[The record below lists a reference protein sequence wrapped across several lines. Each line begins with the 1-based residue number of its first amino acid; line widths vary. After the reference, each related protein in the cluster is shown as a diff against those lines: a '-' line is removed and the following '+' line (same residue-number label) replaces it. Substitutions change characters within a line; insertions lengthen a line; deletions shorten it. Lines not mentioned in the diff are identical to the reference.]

1 MLRCRIVATTTTMIK
16 IIQPKTGEN
25 NEPTSSTKAIPMG
38 QRQSAPKMNNPN
50 MKIFRA
56 NLMVKIFSNY
66 FMCACTMFVQQKRT
80 LFRHWIQYGVEG
92 SGHLVY
98 LYCTHSCDVSAFCN
112 TQTRYER
119 SFVFFYLISTTPS
132 AIPLRFHL
140 FCDAF
145 LLLGVFLLQNLTPL
159 F

>member
-1 MLRCRIVATTTTMIK
+1 MLRCRIVPTTITMIQ

-50 MKIFRA
+50 MKIFRV

-66 FMCACTMFVQQKRT
+66 FMCACNVCTTK
-80 LFRHWIQYGVEG
+80 
-92 SGHLVY
+92 
-98 LYCTHSCDVSAFCN
+98 THSVSSLTTIRCWRFRAFSLSLL
-112 TQTRYER
+112 Y
-119 SFVFFYLISTTPS
+119 SFMRCLCILQHTDTVWTILCSFYLISTTPS

-145 LLLGVFLLQNLTPL
+145 LLFGVFLLQNLTPL